1 MITQIGIHGLKA
13 LQSMPLKKVG
23 KVTLLTGING
33 RGKSTFLQSL
43 LLLSQSIRAE
53 NGTLKNLL
61 PYGDWVSLGV
71 FNELVNVDEEYNVI
85 RFEFET
91 TTPQEAHIILTYA
104 KNPYME
110 SLGELISC
118 EVNGREIL
126 LESSESESDD
136 GSEHEEM
143 TEPTNEPTDE
153 QSKEQPQSSPITS
166 YMDLTELYHLQD
178 MYFVASD
185 RYAAQ
190 PEGILNESLKPKYFG
205 RQGQYVLNVLSQCTK
220 EQRDELES
228 IMSAILDGASINFR
242 KDVANNRISL
252 FIDSTDKGHH
262 FRPVNVGYGYSYI
275 ISLLLS
281 VILAKENDT
290 IIIENP
296 EAHLHPQAQARLM
309 EYLVRMAYEKNVQCF
324 VETHSDHIV
333 NGLLVALK
341 ESRMNVEDAQ
351 ILFFDRKIKDEKT
364 YVDVTN
370 LELTQFGRV
379 RRPPKGFCDQYG
391 IDLSKLI

>member
-1 MITQIGIHGLKA
+1 MITKVGIRGLKA
-13 LQSMPLKKVG
+13 LQDLPLKKVG

-43 LLLSQSIRAE
+43 LLLSQSIRVE
-53 NGTLKNLL
+53 NGSLMNLV
-61 PYGDWVSLGV
+61 PVGDWVSLGV
-71 FNELVNVDEEYNVI
+71 FNELVNVDEEFKVI

-104 KNPYME
+104 KNPYKE
-110 SLGELISC
+110 SLGELINC
-118 EVNGREIL
+118 EVNGREVIV
-126 LESSESESDD
+126 ESSESESGA
-136 GSEHEEM
+136 GSGEEEIN
-143 TEPTNEPTDE
+143 EPTNEL
-153 QSKEQPQSSPITS
+153 PQSSLISS
-166 YMDLTELYHLQD
+166 YLDLTELYHLQD
-178 MYFVASD
+178 MYYVASD

-190 PEGILNESLKPKYFG
+190 SEEILNEALKPKYLG
-205 RQGQYVLNVLSQCTK
+205 KQGQNVLNVLSHCNP
-220 EQRDELES
+220 EQLNELET
-228 IMSAILDGASINFR
+228 IMSSILDGASIAFR
-242 KDVANNRISL
+242 KDIANNRISL
-252 FIDSTDKGHH
+252 YIDSTDNGHQ

-309 EYLVRMAYEKNVQCF
+309 EYLVRQANEKNIQCF
-324 VETHSDHIV
+324 IETHSDHIV

-341 ESRMNVEDAQ
+341 EKKMSVDDAQ
-351 ILFFDRKIKDEKT
+351 ILFFDRKMKDEKP
-364 YVDVTN
+364 YIDVSN
-370 LELTQFGRV
+370 LELTQGGRV

-391 IDLSKLI
+391 IDLRKLI

>member
-1 MITQIGIHGLKA
+1 MITKVGIRGLKV
-13 LQSMPLKKVG
+13 LQDMPLKKVG

-43 LLLSQSIRAE
+43 LLLSQSIRVE
-53 NGTLKNLL
+53 NGSLMNLV
-61 PYGDWVSLGV
+61 PVGDWVSLGV
-71 FNELVNVDEEYNVI
+71 FNELVNVDEEFTVI

-104 KNPYME
+104 KNPYKE
-110 SLGELISC
+110 SLGELINC
-118 EVNGREIL
+118 EVNGREVIV
-126 LESSESESDD
+126 ESSESESGA
-136 GSEHEEM
+136 GSGEEEM
-143 TEPTNEPTDE
+143 NEPTNEL
-153 QSKEQPQSSPITS
+153 PQSSLISS
-166 YMDLTELYHLQD
+166 YLDLTELYHLQD
-178 MYFVASD
+178 MYYVASD

-190 PEGILNESLKPKYFG
+190 SEEILNEALKPKYLG
-205 RQGQYVLNVLSQCTK
+205 KQGQNVLNVLSHCNP
-220 EQRDELES
+220 EQLNELET
-228 IMSAILDGASINFR
+228 IMSSILDGASMAFR
-242 KDVANNRISL
+242 KDIANNRISL
-252 FIDSTDKGHH
+252 YIDSTDNGNQ

-309 EYLVRMAYEKNVQCF
+309 EYLVRQANEKNIQCF
-324 VETHSDHIV
+324 IETHSDHIV

-341 ESRMNVEDAQ
+341 EKKMSVDDAQ
-351 ILFFDRKIKDEKT
+351 ILFFDRKMRDEKP
-364 YVDVTN
+364 YIDVSN
-370 LELTQFGRV
+370 LELTQGGRV

-391 IDLSKLI
+391 IDLRKLI

>member
-1 MITQIGIHGLKA
+1 MITKVGIQGLKA
-13 LQSMPLKKVG
+13 LQEMPLKNVG

-43 LLLSQSIRAE
+43 LLLSQSLRVE
-53 NGTLKNLL
+53 NGSLKNLL

-71 FNELVNVDEEYNVI
+71 FNELVSVDEEFNVI
-85 RFEFET
+85 RIEFET
-91 TTPQEAHIILTYA
+91 TTPQEAHIVLTYA
-104 KNPYME
+104 QNPYKE

-118 EVNGREIL
+118 VVNGREIMM
-126 LESSESESDD
+126 ESSESESDD
-136 GSEHEEM
+136 GSGYELM
-143 TEPTNEPTDE
+143 NEPKVE
-153 QSKEQPQSSPITS
+153 VPPQSSLISS
-166 YMDLTELYHLQD
+166 YLDLTELYHLQD
-178 MYFVASD
+178 MYYVASD

-190 PEGILNESLKPKYFG
+190 SEETLNEALKPKYLG
-205 RQGQYVLNVLSQCTK
+205 KQGQNVLNVLSHCAP
-220 EQRDELES
+220 EQLNELEI
-228 IMSAILDGASINFR
+228 IMSSILDGASIAFR
-242 KDVANNRISL
+242 KDLANNRISL

-281 VILAKENDT
+281 LILAKENDT

-309 EYLVRMAYEKNVQCF
+309 EYLVRMANEKNVQCF
-324 VETHSDHIV
+324 IETHSDHIV

-341 ESRMNVEDAQ
+341 EKKMKVDDAQ
-351 ILFFDRKIKDEKT
+351 VLFFDRKVKDEKS
-364 YVDVTN
+364 YIDVSN
-370 LELTQFGRV
+370 LELTQGGRV

-391 IDLSKLI
+391 IDLRKLI

>member
-1 MITQIGIHGLKA
+1 MITKVGIRGLKA
-13 LQSMPLKKVG
+13 LQDMPLKKVG

-43 LLLSQSIRAE
+43 LLLSQSIRVE
-53 NGTLKNLL
+53 NGSLMNLV
-61 PYGDWVSLGV
+61 PVGDWVSLGV
-71 FNELVNVDEEYNVI
+71 FNELVNVDEEFKVI

-104 KNPYME
+104 KNPYKE
-110 SLGELISC
+110 SLGELINC
-118 EVNGREIL
+118 EVNGREVIV
-126 LESSESESDD
+126 ESSESESGA
-136 GSEHEEM
+136 GSGEEEM
-143 TEPTNEPTDE
+143 NEPTNEL
-153 QSKEQPQSSPITS
+153 PQSSLISS
-166 YMDLTELYHLQD
+166 YLDLTELYHLQD
-178 MYFVASD
+178 MYYVASD

-190 PEGILNESLKPKYFG
+190 SEEVLNEALKPKYLG
-205 RQGQYVLNVLSQCTK
+205 KQGQNVLNVLSHCNS
-220 EQRDELES
+220 EQLNELET
-228 IMSAILDGASINFR
+228 IMSSILDGASIAFR
-242 KDVANNRISL
+242 KDIANNRISL
-252 FIDSTDKGHH
+252 YIDSTDNGHQ

-309 EYLVRMAYEKNVQCF
+309 EYLVRQANEKNIQCF
-324 VETHSDHIV
+324 IETHSDHIV

-341 ESRMNVEDAQ
+341 EKKMSVDDAQ
-351 ILFFDRKIKDEKT
+351 ILFFDRKMKDEKP
-364 YVDVTN
+364 YIDVSN
-370 LELTQFGRV
+370 LELTQGGRV

-391 IDLSKLI
+391 IDLRKLI